1 MTKKAQF
8 SVLKLQK
15 KKKNRAVHPKAEASD
30 EEGTDILF
38 KTINCIEM

>member
-15 KKKNRAVHPKAEASD
+15 KNRAVHPKAEARD
-30 EEGTDILF
+30 EEGTDVLF
-38 KTINCIEM
+38 KTINCVEM